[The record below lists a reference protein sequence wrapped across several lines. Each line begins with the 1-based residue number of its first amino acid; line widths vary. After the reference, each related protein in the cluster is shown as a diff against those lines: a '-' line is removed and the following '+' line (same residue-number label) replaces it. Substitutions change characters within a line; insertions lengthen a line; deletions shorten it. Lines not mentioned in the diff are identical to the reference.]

1 MSERPTEQATV
12 GMASESGRHSRMT
25 VVEEDLHRLVAAARQ
40 GDERAW
46 NTLVE
51 RFAGLVWHVIR
62 GFRLPNAVGED
73 IYQTAWLR
81 LAENLD
87 KIRKPE
93 SLGGWLAQTARN
105 ECLRSLKLGARE
117 NLRDDMSVDLAD
129 ETVSVERGVDDEA
142 RNKILWDAFAALSQ
156 ACQRLLRLLMAD
168 PPLAY
173 EQVGEMLD
181 MSIGSIG
188 PTRARCLAK
197 LRSSRGVH
205 LLEQ

>member
-1 MSERPTEQATV
+1 MTAR
-12 GMASESGRHSRMT
+12 RMT
-25 VVEEDLHRLVAAARQ
+25 GVKDDLPELVSAARQ
-40 GDERAW
+40 GDEQAW
-46 NTLVE
+46 SALVD

-87 KIRKPE
+87 RIRKPE

-105 ECLRSLKLGARE
+105 ECLRSLKVGGRE
-117 NLRDDMSVDLAD
+117 NLRDDLEIDLAD
-129 ETVSVERGVDDEA
+129 DTAPVDRGVDDEE
-142 RNKILWDAFAALSQ
+142 RDEILWQAFASLSE
-156 ACQRLLRLLMAD
+156 ACQRLLRLLIAD

-173 EQVGEMLD
+173 EQVSDLLG

-197 LRSSRGVH
+197 LRSARGVH
-205 LLEQ
+205 LLEHE

>member
-1 MSERPTEQATV
+1 MKD
-12 GMASESGRHSRMT
+12 
-25 VVEEDLHRLVAAARQ
+25 DLPELVSAARQ
-40 GDERAW
+40 GDEQAW
-46 NTLVE
+46 SALVD

-87 KIRKPE
+87 RIRKPE

-105 ECLRSLKLGARE
+105 ECLRSLKVGGRE
-117 NLRDDMSVDLAD
+117 NLRDDLEIDLAD
-129 ETVSVERGVDDEA
+129 DTAPVERGVDDEE
-142 RNKILWDAFAALSQ
+142 RDEILWQAFASLSE
-156 ACQRLLRLLMAD
+156 ACQRLLRLLIAD

-173 EQVGEMLD
+173 EQVSDLLG

-197 LRSSRGVH
+197 LRSARGVH
-205 LLEQ
+205 LLEHE

>member
-1 MSERPTEQATV
+1 MTAR
-12 GMASESGRHSRMT
+12 RMT
-25 VVEEDLHRLVAAARQ
+25 GVKDDLPELVSAARQ
-40 GDERAW
+40 GDEQAW
-46 NTLVE
+46 SALVD

-87 KIRKPE
+87 RIRKPE

-105 ECLRSLKLGARE
+105 ECLRSLKVGGRE
-117 NLRDDMSVDLAD
+117 NLRDDLEIDLAD
-129 ETVSVERGVDDEA
+129 DTAPVERGVDDEE
-142 RNKILWDAFAALSQ
+142 RDEILWQAFASLSE
-156 ACQRLLRLLMAD
+156 ACQRLLRLLIAD

-173 EQVGEMLD
+173 EQVSDLLG

-197 LRSSRGVH
+197 LRSARGVH
-205 LLEQ
+205 LLEHE